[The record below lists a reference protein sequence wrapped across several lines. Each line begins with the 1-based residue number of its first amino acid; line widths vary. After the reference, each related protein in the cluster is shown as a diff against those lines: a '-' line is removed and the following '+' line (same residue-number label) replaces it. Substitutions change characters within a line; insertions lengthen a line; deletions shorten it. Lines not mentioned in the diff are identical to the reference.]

1 MHRGCGDLR
10 LWSVKFPQHGG
21 TDPSARLCL
30 YIYPCYRATLERAV
44 LFYCPNGRKGK
55 VTVMKAVLDKLELAF
70 AAFGGFIGWFL
81 GGFDGFL
88 YALVVFVVMDYFTG
102 VLPRA

>member
-1 MHRGCGDLR
+1 
-10 LWSVKFPQHGG
+10 
-21 TDPSARLCL
+21 
-30 YIYPCYRATLERAV
+30 
-44 LFYCPNGRKGK
+44 
-55 VTVMKAVLDKLELAF
+55 MKAVLDKLELAF

-102 VLPRA
+102 VLAAGVKKELSGSRGLPRRCAFSFWLASQILWTLR